1 VPRRLG
7 ALAGSGEVGLALLVL
22 LFAAAFAALTPGFAS
37 PFNLYALSRAFAI
50 NAVIGLAMMVVI
62 VTGGLNLALGAIGVS
77 AVMLGGWLMQEAGA
91 PAPAGIA
98 GALLLGAL
106 LGLANGLL
114 VVRMGVHSFVVTLA
128 TMSLYFVAM
137 LVLTRAEAFS
147 GLPPGFTGFGR
158 LRHFGWVSALV
169 PVALGTALLL
179 ALLFRLTALGR
190 EILAAGANA
199 RAAALSG
206 VAVGR
211 AIVVAHA
218 LSGAL
223 AGLAGVMLAM
233 RNSAA
238 IPGMAGQLGADWLL
252 PAFLAPVLGGTPLTG
267 GAVSVS
273 GTVLGALLVTL
284 LSNGLLQLRVG
295 EFWVQAFLGLILLA
309 AVALDRLRAGL
320 ALRRR
325 GAPA

>member
-1 VPRRLG
+1 
-7 ALAGSGEVGLALLVL
+7 
-22 LFAAAFAALTPGFAS
+22 
-37 PFNLYALSRAFAI
+37 
-50 NAVIGLAMMVVI
+50 
-62 VTGGLNLALGAIGVS
+62 
-77 AVMLGGWLMQEAGA
+77 
-91 PAPAGIA
+91 
-98 GALLLGAL
+98 
-106 LGLANGLL
+106 
-114 VVRMGVHSFVVTLA
+114 MGVHSFVVTLA
-128 TMSLYFVAM
+128 TMSLYFGAM

-273 GTVLGALLVTL
+273 GDRAGGAAGDPALERAAPAEGGRVLGAGVPRPDPAR
-284 LSNGLLQLRVG
+284 GGGARP
-295 EFWVQAFLGLILLA
+295 A
-309 AVALDRLRAGL
+309 AGRL